1 MQSESCSVKRIAIAI
16 ERALL
21 TTLRCVSVAPFGL
34 PVVPLVNWMLIGSL
48 AESVAPIASS
58 SAGSTARR
66 PRAITSAKRNMPA
79 GATSPIDTIV
89 RRLGTRAA
97 CRSPGVAVA
106 SSGAMVCS
114 ISTYAELL
122 KRSAAITAL
131 QPTLFSAYSSSDSR

>member
-1 MQSESCSVKRIAIAI
+1 MHSASCSLKRIAIAI

-34 PVVPLVNWMLIGSL
+34 PVVPLVNWMLIGSVD
-48 AESVAPIASS
+48 ASVAPSASS
-58 SAGSTARR
+58 AVASTASR

-79 GATSPIDTIV
+79 GATSPIDTTM

-106 SSGAMVCS
+106 SSGARVCS
-114 ISTYAELL
+114 ISTYADVL
-122 KRSAAITAL
+122 KRSAAIIAL
-131 QPTLFSAYSSSDSR
+131 QPTLFSAYSSSASR